1 VLLFCKANSTN
12 IIYMQSSNPGWESIL
27 SQPSSTSLVSELQR
41 RNSILKRLLDVSLI
55 LNSNLEIKPLLN
67 FIMDA
72 VCEITNAE
80 AASILLYNNKLDE
93 LRFRASNSP
102 GISPEQLAKIPVP
115 MEGSIAGQI
124 VRENT
129 PVVINDASADP
140 RIFRHV
146 DESINFQTRALLGVP
161 MAIKGNIVGVLEAVN
176 KKQGDWTLDDRASM
190 LILASQAAVAI
201 QNAQQSEALH
211 TALHELGKLDKIK
224 SDFIAIASHELR
236 TPLGVI
242 LGYASFLQEESQG
255 EASEHASQVLSAAL
269 HMRTLI
275 EDLVNLRYLQM
286 GDADL
291 ILEKVPVGSLLAAAQ
306 HDIKSLVDAKGHIF
320 TVDST
325 HNDFI
330 VNVDRVKIGMVLE
343 NILNNAVK
351 YTPNGGRITLRVEPR
366 PREVWIQIVDS
377 GIGIPEDQLEKI
389 FDMFHQV
396 EDHLTRSYNGMG
408 LGLAIARGMIE
419 AHGGRLWA
427 ESAGKNKGSTFT
439 IALPQ
444 AQLTGALDPSK
455 VSAT

>member
-1 VLLFCKANSTN
+1 MT
-12 IIYMQSSNPGWESIL
+12 QSSV
-27 SQPSSTSLVSELQR
+27 SLVSELQR

-55 LNSNLEIKPLLN
+55 LNSNLELKPLLV

-80 AASILLYNNKLDE
+80 AGSILLYDRKLDE
-93 LRFRASNSP
+93 LHFEASNSP
-102 GISPEQLAKIPVP
+102 GTSPERLAQIPVP

-129 PVVINDASADP
+129 PVVLNDASLDP
-140 RIFRHV
+140 RIFRQV
-146 DESINFQTRALLGVP
+146 DESINFQTRSLLGVP
-161 MAIKGNIVGVLEAVN
+161 MAIKGDIVGVLEAVN
-176 KKQGDWTLDDRASM
+176 KKQGEWTLDDRASM

-201 QNAQQSEALH
+201 QNAQQSEALRG
-211 TALHELGKLDKIK
+211 ALQELGKMDKIK
-224 SDFIAIASHELR
+224 TDFIAIASHELR

-242 LGYASFLQEESQG
+242 LGYASFLQDESQG
-255 EASEHASQVLSAAL
+255 EASEHAAQVLNAAL

-291 ILEKVPVGSLLAAAQ
+291 IFEKVQVGALLSAAE
-306 HDIKSLVDAKGHIF
+306 HDIKSLVDAKGHQF
-320 TVDST
+320 KLDLT
-325 HNDFI
+325 HGDFI

-351 YTPNGGRITLRVEPR
+351 YTPNGGKITMLIEPR
-366 PREVWIQIVDS
+366 PREVWIQVIDT
-377 GIGIPEDQLEKI
+377 GIGIPQDQLEKI

-427 ESAGKNKGSTFT
+427 ESAGKNQGSTFT

-444 AQLTGALDPSK
+444 AQLTGVLDPSK
-455 VSAT
+455 VNAK